1 MSGFECRILPKVR
14 FSNFYLIVLFLHVNK
29 DLTTFSAVQS
39 MMNLPI
45 EMEYGIYKMKL
56 PKKELLN
63 RF

>member
-14 FSNFYLIVLFLHVNK
+14 FVNYYIIVLFSHVNK
-29 DLTTFSAVQS
+29 NLTTFSAVQF
-39 MMNLPI
+39 MMNLRI
-45 EMEYGIYKMKL
+45 EMAYGIYKMKS